1 MDAPQFLSDDDF
13 AHIVRYAPLVSIDL
27 IVRDLEENVL
37 LGLRANEPAKNTYF
51 VPGGVIRKN
60 ETIQEA
66 FTTRGIHA
74 NFERRNGVD
83 GFIL

>member
-1 MDAPQFLSDDDF
+1 MDTPEFLSDDDF

-51 VPGGVIRKN
+51 VPRRRYSEKRDN
-60 ETIQEA
+60 
-66 FTTRGIHA
+66 TRGIHA